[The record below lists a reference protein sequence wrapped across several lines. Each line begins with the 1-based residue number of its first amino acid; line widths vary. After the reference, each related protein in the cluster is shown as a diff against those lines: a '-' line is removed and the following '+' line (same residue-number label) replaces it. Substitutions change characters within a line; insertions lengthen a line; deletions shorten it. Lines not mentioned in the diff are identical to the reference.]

1 MSLPEYSLKNRKV
14 VWFFLFV
21 LLAGGALGF
30 VTLGKKEDSVFVIK
44 SASLVCSYP
53 GATPLEVEQLVTEP
67 IEREVQSM
75 RLVHK
80 ITSESYY
87 GLSKVLVELDPA
99 TRASEIPQLWD
110 ELRRKVLNIQPRLPA
125 GASPVT
131 VADDFGDVY
140 GIYYGLSVDG
150 GFTWAELRDWAQR
163 IKTALVT
170 VDGVQKVSLFGEQT
184 PVVNVYVNLAAL
196 ANFAIRPE
204 TIVATIG
211 QQNTIVNSGEKQAGA
226 LQIQILEAG
235 TYKGLDDISN
245 QMLTAASG
253 KQYRLGDIA
262 RVERGYA
269 DPPQTLMRV
278 DGRRAVGIG
287 ISTEAQVDVVKTGE
301 KIIRVLDGLMR
312 QMPVGMDL
320 TVLYPENRIAQQA
333 NATFVLNLA
342 ESVAIVILII
352 MLVMGFRA
360 GVLIGSSLLF
370 SIGGT
375 LLLMQFLGEGLNRT
389 SLAGFIIAMGMLVD
403 NAIVVTDNAQQAM
416 LRGVARRRAVV
427 DGANAPRWSLL
438 GATLIAIFSFLPLYL
453 APSSVAEIVK
463 PLFVVLALS
472 LLLSWVLA
480 LTQTP
485 LFGDFM
491 LRVNPA
497 AHDPYDTKFY
507 RAFDRLLA
515 ALLRW
520 RWGVVAGVVA
530 LFAAALAVMGLMPQN
545 FFPSLDKPY
554 FRADVLLPEG
564 YNIRDTERNLRTM
577 EEWLHAQPEVKT
589 VSVTMGSTPPR
600 YYLASSSVS
609 LRPNFGN
616 ILVEL
621 HDKGQTEAVEA
632 RFNAYV
638 RAMCPD
644 VWLRSSLF
652 KLSPVPDAAIEFGFI
667 GDDIDTLRR
676 LTQAAEE
683 IMWRT
688 AGTVNIRNSWGNRV
702 PTWLPLYSQMKG
714 QRIGVTRSQMAQGIT
729 IATQGYRLGE
739 YREGDQFMPILLK
752 DENIDTYN
760 LTNLQAL
767 PIFTPAGKVYSIE
780 QATDG
785 FRFEYRVGVVK
796 RYNRQRVMKA
806 QCDPG
811 RGVNTMQLYATLR
824 DSVLRGVVL
833 PEGYSMKVFGE
844 QESQQESNSALA
856 RYMPLTMVLI
866 FIVLLLLF
874 RNYREPAV
882 ILLMI
887 PLIFIGVVLGLAVT
901 GKVFNFF
908 SLLGLLGL
916 VGMNIKNAVV
926 LVEQIGVLR
935 SEGKGAYE
943 ALTAATRSR
952 IVPVAMASGT
962 TILGM
967 LPLLFDSMFGAMA
980 ATIMG
985 GLLVA
990 TLLTVCVLGMGVAG
1004 AALATVLSQMVGT
1017 GMGLY

>member
-14 VWFFLFV
+14 VGFFLFI

-87 GLSKVLVELDPA
+87 GLSKILVELDPA

-752 DENIDTYN
+752 DENIDTYT

-990 TLLTVCVLGMGVAG
+990 TLLTVCVLPVVYAIFYNIRK
-1004 AALATVLSQMVGT
+1004 S
-1017 GMGLY
+1017 

>member
-14 VWFFLFV
+14 VWFFLFI

-87 GLSKVLVELDPA
+87 GLSKILVELDPA

-301 KIIRVLDGLMR
+301 KIIRVLDGLTR

-767 PIFTPAGKVYSIE
+767 PIFPPAGKVYSIE

-811 RGVNTMQLYATLR
+811 RGVNTMRLYAALR

-874 RNYREPAV
+874 RNYREPTV

-990 TLLTVCVLGMGVAG
+990 TLLTVCVLPVVYAIFYNIRK
-1004 AALATVLSQMVGT
+1004 S
-1017 GMGLY
+1017 

>member
-1 MSLPEYSLKNRKV
+1 
-14 VWFFLFV
+14 
-21 LLAGGALGF
+21 
-30 VTLGKKEDSVFVIK
+30 
-44 SASLVCSYP
+44 
-53 GATPLEVEQLVTEP
+53 
-67 IEREVQSM
+67 
-75 RLVHK
+75 
-80 ITSESYY
+80 
-87 GLSKVLVELDPA
+87 
-99 TRASEIPQLWD
+99 
-110 ELRRKVLNIQPRLPA
+110 
-125 GASPVT
+125 
-131 VADDFGDVY
+131 
-140 GIYYGLSVDG
+140 
-150 GFTWAELRDWAQR
+150 
-163 IKTALVT
+163 
-170 VDGVQKVSLFGEQT
+170 
-184 PVVNVYVNLAAL
+184 
-196 ANFAIRPE
+196 
-204 TIVATIG
+204 
-211 QQNTIVNSGEKQAGA
+211 
-226 LQIQILEAG
+226 
-235 TYKGLDDISN
+235 
-245 QMLTAASG
+245 MLTAASG

-301 KIIRVLDGLMR
+301 KITRVLDGLTR

-320 TVLYPENRIAQQA
+320 TVLYPENRIARQA

-491 LRVNPA
+491 LRVKPV

-507 RAFDRLLA
+507 RTFDRILA

-520 RWGVVAGVVA
+520 RWGVVAGVAA

-688 AGTVNIRNSWGNRV
+688 PGTVNIRNSWGNRV

-811 RGVNTMQLYATLR
+811 RGVNTMRLYAALR

-874 RNYREPAV
+874 RNYREPVV

-926 LVEQIGVLR
+926 LVGQVGVLR
-935 SEGKGAYE
+935 SEGKDAYE

-990 TLLTVCVLGMGVAG
+990 TLLTVCVLPVVYAIFYNIRK
-1004 AALATVLSQMVGT
+1004 S
-1017 GMGLY
+1017 

>member
-30 VTLGKKEDSVFVIK
+30 VTLGKKEDSVFIIK

-87 GLSKVLVELDPA
+87 GLSKILVELDPA

-301 KIIRVLDGLMR
+301 KIIRVLDGLTR

-811 RGVNTMQLYATLR
+811 RGVNTMRLYAALR

-874 RNYREPAV
+874 RNYREPTV

-990 TLLTVCVLGMGVAG
+990 TLLTVCVLPVVYAIFYNIRK
-1004 AALATVLSQMVGT
+1004 S
-1017 GMGLY
+1017 

>member
-235 TYKGLDDISN
+235 TYKNLDDISN

-301 KIIRVLDGLMR
+301 KITRVLDGLTR

-320 TVLYPENRIAQQA
+320 TVLYPENRIARQA

-491 LRVNPA
+491 LRVKPV

-507 RAFDRLLA
+507 RTFDRILA

-520 RWGVVAGVVA
+520 RWGVVAGVAA

-990 TLLTVCVLGMGVAG
+990 TLLTVCVLPVVYAIFYNIRK
-1004 AALATVLSQMVGT
+1004 S
-1017 GMGLY
+1017 

>member
-14 VWFFLFV
+14 VWFFLFI

-87 GLSKVLVELDPA
+87 GLSKILVELDPA

-110 ELRRKVLNIQPRLPA
+110 ELRRKVLNIQPRLPT

-427 DGANAPRWSLL
+427 DGANDPRWSLL

-491 LRVNPA
+491 LRVKPV

-507 RAFDRLLA
+507 RTFDRILA

-520 RWGVVAGVVA
+520 RWGVVAGVAA

-609 LRPNFGN
+609 LHPNFGN

-688 AGTVNIRNSWGNRV
+688 PGTVNIRNSWGNRV

-811 RGVNTMQLYATLR
+811 RGVNTMRLYAALR

-874 RNYREPAV
+874 RNYREPTV

-962 TILGM
+962 TVLGM

-990 TLLTVCVLGMGVAG
+990 TLLTVCVLPVVYAIFYNIRK
-1004 AALATVLSQMVGT
+1004 S
-1017 GMGLY
+1017 

>member
-752 DENIDTYN
+752 DENIDAYN

-785 FRFEYRVGVVK
+785 FRFEYRGGVVK

-806 QCDPG
+806 QCDPA
-811 RGVNTMQLYATLR
+811 RGVNTMELFAALR
-824 DSVLRGVVL
+824 DSVTRAVPL

-856 RYMPLTMVLI
+856 EYMPLTMILI
-866 FIVLLLLF
+866 VIVLLLLF
-874 RNYREPAV
+874 RNYREPV
-882 ILLMI
+882 IILLMI

-935 SEGKGAYE
+935 AGGRGPYD
-943 ALTAATRSR
+943 ALVSATRSR

-990 TLLTVCVLGMGVAG
+990 TLLTVCVLPVVYAIFYNIRE
-1004 AALATVLSQMVGT
+1004 S
-1017 GMGLY
+1017 

>member
-110 ELRRKVLNIQPRLPA
+110 ELRRKVLNIQPRLPS

-235 TYKGLDDISN
+235 TYKNLDDISN

-301 KIIRVLDGLMR
+301 KITRVLDGLTR

-320 TVLYPENRIAQQA
+320 TVLYPENRIARQA

-491 LRVNPA
+491 LRVKPV

-507 RAFDRLLA
+507 RTFDRILA

-520 RWGVVAGVVA
+520 RWGVVAGVAA

-811 RGVNTMQLYATLR
+811 RGVNTMRLYAALR

-874 RNYREPAV
+874 RNYREPVV

-926 LVEQIGVLR
+926 LVGQVGVLR
-935 SEGKGAYE
+935 SEGKDAYE

-990 TLLTVCVLGMGVAG
+990 TLLTVCVLPVVYAIFYNIRK
-1004 AALATVLSQMVGT
+1004 S
-1017 GMGLY
+1017 

>member
-1 MSLPEYSLKNRKV
+1 M
-14 VWFFLFV
+14 
-21 LLAGGALGF
+21 
-30 VTLGKKEDSVFVIK
+30 
-44 SASLVCSYP
+44 
-53 GATPLEVEQLVTEP
+53 
-67 IEREVQSM
+67 
-75 RLVHK
+75 
-80 ITSESYY
+80 
-87 GLSKVLVELDPA
+87 
-99 TRASEIPQLWD
+99 
-110 ELRRKVLNIQPRLPA
+110 
-125 GASPVT
+125 
-131 VADDFGDVY
+131 
-140 GIYYGLSVDG
+140 
-150 GFTWAELRDWAQR
+150 
-163 IKTALVT
+163 
-170 VDGVQKVSLFGEQT
+170 
-184 PVVNVYVNLAAL
+184 
-196 ANFAIRPE
+196 
-204 TIVATIG
+204 
-211 QQNTIVNSGEKQAGA
+211 
-226 LQIQILEAG
+226 
-235 TYKGLDDISN
+235 
-245 QMLTAASG
+245 
-253 KQYRLGDIA
+253 
-262 RVERGYA
+262 
-269 DPPQTLMRV
+269 
-278 DGRRAVGIG
+278 
-287 ISTEAQVDVVKTGE
+287 
-301 KIIRVLDGLMR
+301 
-312 QMPVGMDL
+312 
-320 TVLYPENRIAQQA
+320 
-333 NATFVLNLA
+333 LNLA

-811 RGVNTMQLYATLR
+811 RGVNTMRLYAALR

-874 RNYREPAV
+874 RNYREPTV

-990 TLLTVCVLGMGVAG
+990 TLLTVCVLPVVYAIFYNIRK
-1004 AALATVLSQMVGT
+1004 S
-1017 GMGLY
+1017 

>member
-184 PVVNVYVNLAAL
+184 PVVNVYVSLAAL

-235 TYKGLDDISN
+235 TYKNLDDISN

-811 RGVNTMQLYATLR
+811 RGVNTMRLYAALR

-874 RNYREPAV
+874 RNYREPTV

-990 TLLTVCVLGMGVAG
+990 TLLTVCVLPVVYAIFYNIRK
-1004 AALATVLSQMVGT
+1004 S
-1017 GMGLY
+1017 

>member
-14 VWFFLFV
+14 VWFFLFI

-87 GLSKVLVELDPA
+87 GLSKILVELDPA

-491 LRVNPA
+491 LRVKPV

-507 RAFDRLLA
+507 RTFDRILA

-520 RWGVVAGVVA
+520 RWGVVAGVAA

-621 HDKGQTEAVEA
+621 HDKEQTEAVEA

-688 AGTVNIRNSWGNRV
+688 PGTVNIRNSWGNRV

-811 RGVNTMQLYATLR
+811 RGVNTMRLYAALR

-874 RNYREPAV
+874 RNYREPVV

-926 LVEQIGVLR
+926 LVGQVGVLR
-935 SEGKGAYE
+935 SEGKDAYE

-990 TLLTVCVLGMGVAG
+990 TLLTVCVLPVVYAIFYNIRK
-1004 AALATVLSQMVGT
+1004 S
-1017 GMGLY
+1017 

>member
-14 VWFFLFV
+14 VWFFLFI

-87 GLSKVLVELDPA
+87 GLSKILVELDPA

-301 KIIRVLDGLMR
+301 KIIRVLDGLTR

-811 RGVNTMQLYATLR
+811 RGVNTMRLYAALR

-874 RNYREPAV
+874 RNYREPVV

-908 SLLGLLGL
+908 SLLGLPGL

-926 LVEQIGVLR
+926 LVGQVGVLR
-935 SEGKGAYE
+935 SEGKDAYE

-990 TLLTVCVLGMGVAG
+990 TLLTVCVLPVVYAIFYNIRK
-1004 AALATVLSQMVGT
+1004 S
-1017 GMGLY
+1017 

>member
-14 VWFFLFV
+14 VWFFLFI

-874 RNYREPAV
+874 RNYREPTV

-990 TLLTVCVLGMGVAG
+990 TLLTVCVLPVVYAIFYNIRK
-1004 AALATVLSQMVGT
+1004 S
-1017 GMGLY
+1017 

>member
-14 VWFFLFV
+14 VWFFLFI

-87 GLSKVLVELDPA
+87 GLSKILVELDPA

-301 KIIRVLDGLMR
+301 KIIRVLDGLTR

-811 RGVNTMQLYATLR
+811 RGVNTMRLYAALR
-824 DSVLRGVVL
+824 DSVLRGMVL

-874 RNYREPAV
+874 RNYREPVV

-926 LVEQIGVLR
+926 LVGQVGVLR
-935 SEGKGAYE
+935 SEGKDAYE

-990 TLLTVCVLGMGVAG
+990 TLLTVCVLPVVYAIFYNIRK
-1004 AALATVLSQMVGT
+1004 S
-1017 GMGLY
+1017 

>member
-14 VWFFLFV
+14 VWFFLFI

-87 GLSKVLVELDPA
+87 GLSKILVELDPA

-110 ELRRKVLNIQPRLPA
+110 ELRRKVLNIQPRLPT

-491 LRVNPA
+491 LRVKPV

-507 RAFDRLLA
+507 RTFDRILA

-520 RWGVVAGVVA
+520 RWGVVAGVAA

-609 LRPNFGN
+609 LHPNFGN

-811 RGVNTMQLYATLR
+811 RGVNTMRLYAALR

-874 RNYREPAV
+874 RNYREPTV

-962 TILGM
+962 TVLGM

-990 TLLTVCVLGMGVAG
+990 TLLTVCVLPVVYAIFYNIRK
-1004 AALATVLSQMVGT
+1004 S
-1017 GMGLY
+1017 

>member
-14 VWFFLFV
+14 VWFFLFI

-87 GLSKVLVELDPA
+87 GLSKILVELDPA

-301 KIIRVLDGLMR
+301 KIIRVLDGLTR

-811 RGVNTMQLYATLR
+811 RGVNTMRLYAALR

-874 RNYREPAV
+874 RNYREPTV

-926 LVEQIGVLR
+926 LVEQIVFMR

-990 TLLTVCVLGMGVAG
+990 TLLTVCVLPVVYAIFYNIRK
-1004 AALATVLSQMVGT
+1004 S
-1017 GMGLY
+1017 

>member
-14 VWFFLFV
+14 VWFFLFI

-87 GLSKVLVELDPA
+87 GLSKILVELDPA

-301 KIIRVLDGLMR
+301 KIIRVLDGLTR

-463 PLFVVLALS
+463 PLFVVLGLS
-472 LLLSWVLA
+472 LLLSWGLA

-491 LRVNPA
+491 LRVKPA

-811 RGVNTMQLYATLR
+811 RGVNTMRLYAALR

-874 RNYREPAV
+874 RNYREPTV

-990 TLLTVCVLGMGVAG
+990 TLLTVCVLPVVYAIFYNIRK
-1004 AALATVLSQMVGT
+1004 S
-1017 GMGLY
+1017 

>member
-14 VWFFLFV
+14 VWFFLFI

-87 GLSKVLVELDPA
+87 GLSKILVELDPA

-301 KIIRVLDGLMR
+301 KIIRVLDGLTR

-497 AHDPYDTKFY
+497 AHDPYDTKFD

-811 RGVNTMQLYATLR
+811 RGVNTMRLYAALR

-874 RNYREPAV
+874 RNYREPVV

-926 LVEQIGVLR
+926 LVGQVGVLR
-935 SEGKGAYE
+935 SEGKDAYE

-990 TLLTVCVLGMGVAG
+990 TLLTVCVLPVVYAIFYNIRK
-1004 AALATVLSQMVGT
+1004 S
-1017 GMGLY
+1017 

>member
-1 MSLPEYSLKNRKV
+1 MTMSLPEYSLKNRKV

-87 GLSKVLVELDPA
+87 GLSKILVELDPA

-235 TYKGLDDISN
+235 TYKNLDDISN

-301 KIIRVLDGLMR
+301 KIIRVLDGLTR

-320 TVLYPENRIAQQA
+320 TVLYPENRIARQA

-811 RGVNTMQLYATLR
+811 RGVNTMRLYAALR

-874 RNYREPAV
+874 RNYREPVV

-926 LVEQIGVLR
+926 LVGQVGVLR
-935 SEGKGAYE
+935 SEGKDAYE

-990 TLLTVCVLGMGVAG
+990 TLLTVCVLPVVYAIFYNIRK
-1004 AALATVLSQMVGT
+1004 S
-1017 GMGLY
+1017 

>member
-14 VWFFLFV
+14 VGFFLFI

-87 GLSKVLVELDPA
+87 GLSKILVELDPA

-301 KIIRVLDGLMR
+301 KITRVLDGLTR

-621 HDKGQTEAVEA
+621 HDKEQTEAVEA

-811 RGVNTMQLYATLR
+811 RGVNTMRLYAALR

-874 RNYREPAV
+874 RNYREPTV

-990 TLLTVCVLGMGVAG
+990 TLLTVCVLPVVYAIFYNIRK
-1004 AALATVLSQMVGT
+1004 S
-1017 GMGLY
+1017 

>member
-472 LLLSWVLA
+472 QLLSWVLA

-990 TLLTVCVLGMGVAG
+990 TLLTVCVLPVVYAIFYNIRK
-1004 AALATVLSQMVGT
+1004 S
-1017 GMGLY
+1017 

>member
-14 VWFFLFV
+14 VWFFLFI

-87 GLSKVLVELDPA
+87 GLSKILVELDPA

-110 ELRRKVLNIQPRLPA
+110 ELRRKVLNIQPRLPT

-962 TILGM
+962 TVLGM

-990 TLLTVCVLGMGVAG
+990 TLLTVCVLPVVYAIFYNIRK
-1004 AALATVLSQMVGT
+1004 S
-1017 GMGLY
+1017 

>member
-235 TYKGLDDISN
+235 TYKNLDDISN

-301 KIIRVLDGLMR
+301 KITRVLDGLTR

-320 TVLYPENRIAQQA
+320 TVLYPENRIARQA

-491 LRVNPA
+491 LRVKPV

-507 RAFDRLLA
+507 RTFDRILA

-520 RWGVVAGVVA
+520 RWGVVAGVAA

-688 AGTVNIRNSWGNRV
+688 PGTVNIRNSWGNRV

-796 RYNRQRVMKA
+796 RSNRQRVMKA

-811 RGVNTMQLYATLR
+811 RGVNTMRLYAALR

-874 RNYREPAV
+874 RNYREPVV

-926 LVEQIGVLR
+926 LVGQVGVLR
-935 SEGKGAYE
+935 SEGKDAYE

-990 TLLTVCVLGMGVAG
+990 TLLTVCVLPVVYAIFYNIRK
-1004 AALATVLSQMVGT
+1004 S
-1017 GMGLY
+1017 